1 MGWGYLSRRRR
12 IMNRARGKKMAMEV
26 SRERVAILNSQAIGR
41 GPLVQ
46 LH

>member
-1 MGWGYLSRRRR
+1 MKRGYFRRRRR
-12 IMNRARGKKMAMEV
+12 IMTRARGKKMAVEV
-26 SRERVAILNSQAIGR
+26 SKERVAILNPQATGR